1 MADPRPDQ
9 DTASQDG
16 TSQAGSVTDAEAQ
29 VQQAREE
36 LAATVTALTERAD
49 VKARARDRAT
59 RLREEHGPALAGA
72 GIGLVALVVALA
84 VVRKRR

>member
-1 MADPRPDQ
+1 MAEPRQDQ
-9 DTASQDG
+9 GTTAKDG
-16 TSQAGSVTDAEAQ
+16 TATLTEAEAH

-49 VKARARDRAT
+49 VKGRAHDRAT

-72 GIGLVALVVALA
+72 GIGLVALVVALT
-84 VVRKRR
+84 VVRRRRA